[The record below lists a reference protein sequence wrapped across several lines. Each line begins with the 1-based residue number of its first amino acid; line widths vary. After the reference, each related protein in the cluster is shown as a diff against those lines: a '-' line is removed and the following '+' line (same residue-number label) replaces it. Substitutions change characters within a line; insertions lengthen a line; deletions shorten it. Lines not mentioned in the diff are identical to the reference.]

1 MVTKGLL
8 AMPKG
13 TVGTLEH
20 VLEVCDHALALA
32 GYTILDGD
40 DECFFLKHENNY
52 YEVKVM
58 DSDYS

>member
-1 MVTKGLL
+1 
-8 AMPKG
+8 MPKG
-13 TVGTLEH
+13 TIGTLEH

-40 DECFFLKHENNY
+40 DECFFLKHENKY